1 MRWVC
6 AMVAGGQAKLN
17 GSLHSSQLIAQ
28 SGNENEA
35 DLSSGALAI
44 PSMSMKLNE
53 LVEVQDP
60 HKSNSSIKF

>member
-1 MRWVC
+1 
-6 AMVAGGQAKLN
+6 MVAGGQAKLN

-53 LVEVQDP
+53 LVVEVQDP